1 MSAILSHPCA
11 LVPEHGDHYSNG
23 FSDKG
28 LKNYKISGAQ
38 SAPGALFLF
47 LSMGCMPAGLVPMSV
62 YDDRLVEMLTRLC
75 EISHKTGSRSPPI
88 APRFRVRPPFPG
100 HNAAPEYRQILQ
112 SLTAFYSSPGEAP
125 VPFPYVN
132 RILKGHGPYP
142 PKALAIALTTP
153 LFHPLFGR
161 GFFLPEIR
169 EITGETQIC
178 RRASQACMKTPWSLV
193 SKSETCPSSPSWA
206 RLSSCMHKAKTR
218 SAPRLPLLPL
228 KL

>member
-153 LFHPLFGR
+153 PLPPPPPLEE
-161 GFFLPEIR
+161 GFFLHATP
-169 EITGETQIC
+169 
-178 RRASQACMKTPWSLV
+178 RRAPPGHRRL
-193 SKSETCPSSPSWA
+193 SETRSPALPSRTRRPPDPPDERTVRFPDTIRSPGARPNCRCCP
-206 RLSSCMHKAKTR
+206 
-218 SAPRLPLLPL
+218 
-228 KL
+228 